1 MSLTKLLCRSGAWL
15 VWAFFLAPHAAN
27 AESPLCQFGRRQS
40 PIDIVAP
47 VKQRLATLD
56 FRYRAA
62 PLKIANDGHTARV
75 RFDKGS
81 TLVIG
86 NQVYTLQQFHFHT
99 PGGDRIGG
107 EEFAMAAHLLHRG
120 KSGQLLALVVL
131 FRQGAE
137 NPALAALW
145 PRIPPHVDGDH
156 AVAGAMADASELLP
170 VSHAYYRFDGSLTAS
185 PCSEGVSWVVMKQP
199 LTVSVEQLAYW
210 KTRFADNI
218 RSPQNLHG
226 RVVQESW

>member
-1 MSLTKLLCRSGAWL
+1 MSQTKLRCGAGAWL
-15 VWAFFLAPHAAN
+15 VWALLLAPQAAS
-27 AESPLCQFGRRQS
+27 AESPLCQLGRSQS

-47 VKQRLATLD
+47 VRQQLATLD

-75 RFDKGS
+75 RIDKGS

-107 EEFAMAAHLLHRG
+107 EEFAMAAHLLH
-120 KSGQLLALVVL
+120 KSTSGQLLALVVL

-137 NPALAALW
+137 HPALAALW
-145 PRIPPHVDGDH
+145 PRIPSRVDGDH
-156 AVAGAMADASELLP
+156 KVAGAMADASELLP
-170 VSHAYYRFDGSLTAS
+170 ASHAYYRFEGSLTAS
-185 PCSEGVSWVVMKQP
+185 PCSEGVSWIVMKQP
-199 LTVSVEQLAYW
+199 LTVSVEQLGYW
-210 KTRFADNI
+210 RTRFADNI
-218 RSPQNLHG
+218 RPPQSLHG
-226 RVVQESW
+226 RVVQESG